1 MREHQALEFKEVV
14 SNSFLK
20 TVSAF
25 ANYGTGQVVFGI
37 KDDGTVVGV
46 IEPVKAVLS
55 IENSINDSI
64 KPQPN
69 YHIEIDEYNH
79 TIILTVE
86 KGNDP
91 PYLYKNKAYRRNDSS
106 TIEVDITS
114 LRRLLLKGSNLS
126 YDSLPSSHND
136 LQFERLAA
144 KFKDI
149 LGVQSL
155 SQDLL
160 ITLGLY
166 QHREGYTIAGELL
179 ADTNTYPG
187 VDIAKFGDTINII
200 NDRILLNHMSILD
213 QYDKAVEVY
222 RLYYQYDEIKGAYRE
237 TIQTIPEV
245 AFREALAN
253 ALVHR
258 LWDIKSQIQIAMYDD
273 RLEITSP
280 GNLPDDMTFD
290 DYKNRNISIL
300 RNPIIANVFFRLRLI
315 ETYGTGIQRIL
326 DSYGES
332 LTKPEF
338 DRSSNFICITL
349 PVVKR
354 AKDALPKEARYIYNL
369 VRMGCSTSRDLMK
382 ETGFGKTKLLSI
394 LNTLAEHNY
403 IQKQGNARATVYKV
417 I

>member
-1 MREHQALEFKEVV
+1 MREHQTLEFKEVV

-155 SQDLL
+155 
-160 ITLGLY
+160 
-166 QHREGYTIAGELL
+166 
-179 ADTNTYPG
+179 
-187 VDIAKFGDTINII
+187 
-200 NDRILLNHMSILD
+200 
-213 QYDKAVEVY
+213 
-222 RLYYQYDEIKGAYRE
+222 
-237 TIQTIPEV
+237 
-245 AFREALAN
+245 
-253 ALVHR
+253 
-258 LWDIKSQIQIAMYDD
+258 
-273 RLEITSP
+273 
-280 GNLPDDMTFD
+280 
-290 DYKNRNISIL
+290 
-300 RNPIIANVFFRLRLI
+300 
-315 ETYGTGIQRIL
+315 
-326 DSYGES
+326 
-332 LTKPEF
+332 
-338 DRSSNFICITL
+338 
-349 PVVKR
+349 
-354 AKDALPKEARYIYNL
+354 
-369 VRMGCSTSRDLMK
+369 
-382 ETGFGKTKLLSI
+382 
-394 LNTLAEHNY
+394 
-403 IQKQGNARATVYKV
+403 
-417 I
+417 